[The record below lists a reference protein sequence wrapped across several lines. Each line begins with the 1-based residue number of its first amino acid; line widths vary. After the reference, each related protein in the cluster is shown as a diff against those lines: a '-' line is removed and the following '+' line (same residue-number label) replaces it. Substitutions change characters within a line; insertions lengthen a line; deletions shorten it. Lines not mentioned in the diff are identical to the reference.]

1 MDVKRSG
8 CSLSSILVLGGI
20 VQRKRPRQKGM
31 RDDPPELN
39 IAAGRVG
46 AGPRC
51 LDVVASVFP
60 GSPAPLLSKAPP
72 PNIRSQRETHSGG
85 VLASSEELPEVAASG
100 RIVCS
105 IASRRSRTYVRYS
118 SRNIRSV
125 LNASTD
131 E

>member
-60 GSPAPLLSKAPP
+60 GRPAPLLSKAPP
-72 PNIRSQRETHSGG
+72 PQTSVRRGKRTQVEFWLALKSFQRLRPAG
-85 VLASSEELPEVAASG
+85 ASSAALLADG
-100 RIVCS
+100 RE
-105 IASRRSRTYVRYS
+105 RT
-118 SRNIRSV
+118 
-125 LNASTD
+125 
-131 E
+131 